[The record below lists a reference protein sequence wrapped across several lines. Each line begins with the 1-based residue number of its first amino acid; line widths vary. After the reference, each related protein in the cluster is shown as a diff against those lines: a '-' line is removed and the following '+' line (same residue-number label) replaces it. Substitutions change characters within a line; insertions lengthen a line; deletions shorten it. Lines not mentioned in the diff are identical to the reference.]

1 MPEKKYTYKVL
12 PGRRFGPYDELGPGD
27 TVELTANEAEGFP
40 KTLALVKAPDAPA
53 EEPPDK
59 AAHLESLTVEQLRS
73 LPEWDEV
80 EPPRPTKKDEI
91 VKAILE
97 VKAAK

>member
-1 MPEKKYTYKVL
+1 MPEKKYTYAVK
-12 PGRRFGPYDELGPGD
+12 PGRRWGPYDEYGPGD
-27 TVELTANEAEGFP
+27 TIELTTAEAEGFP
-40 KTLALVKAPDAPA
+40 DTLALVKGKNKPPED
-53 EEPPDK
+53 PPDK
-59 AAHLESLTVEQLRS
+59 AAHLETLTVEQLKS